1 MDHNYKTEGYGYS
14 VDIITCMY
22 LFKSLSGEVSP
33 GNLTFDPC
41 SLLVVGGERLEQL
54 NGQTEVVGAQRLVG
68 GAYLPQEAHQRN
80 CGKKERERE
89 SEM

>member
-1 MDHNYKTEGYGYS
+1 MDHNYKTEGCGYS
-14 VDIITCMY
+14 ADIIMY

-33 GNLTFDPC
+33 GNLIFDPC
-41 SLLVVGGERLEQL
+41 GLLVVGGERLEQL

-80 CGKKERERE
+80 FGKKEKERE
-89 SEM
+89 NEM